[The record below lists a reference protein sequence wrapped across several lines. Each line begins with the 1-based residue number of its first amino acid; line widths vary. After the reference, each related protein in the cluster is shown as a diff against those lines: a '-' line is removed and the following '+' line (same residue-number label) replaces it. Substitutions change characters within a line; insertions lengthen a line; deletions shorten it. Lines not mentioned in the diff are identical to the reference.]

1 MKSHKIVESL
11 AKHGSFADENPSW
24 RVYLA
29 GVAILALPLGL
40 LSGCTQPTPSD
51 TTMPE
56 TRIVAAQPAPEKVDL
71 RGITFER
78 NGKIDP
84 SSKPVLDA
92 AAQLLKSETDAKVY
106 INAYCDPTGG
116 PQLNQHLSEERA
128 AAVKAYLIKDG
139 IERDRLIAQ
148 GRGATDFV
156 ASNATPS
163 GRHQNRRIELVLVR
177 S

>member
-1 MKSHKIVESL
+1 MKSRKIVEGL
-11 AKHGSFADENPSW
+11 AKNGSFVEKNPRW

-29 GVAILALPLGL
+29 GAAILALPLGL
-40 LSGCTQPTPSD
+40 LSGCTQPTPSEG
-51 TTMPE
+51 MPE

-78 NGKIDP
+78 NGKIDA

-92 AAQLLKSETDAKVY
+92 AAQLLKTQTDAKVY
-106 INAYCDPTGG
+106 INAYCDPSGG
-116 PQLNQHLSEERA
+116 PQLNQRLSEERA
-128 AAVKAYLIKDG
+128 AAVRAYLIKDG

-156 ASNATPS
+156 ASNATSS
-163 GRHQNRRIELVLVR
+163 GRRQNRRIELVLVR